1 MIYTLKNGEM
11 EVQVSSKGG
20 ELVSLRDTEQT
31 EYIWIGDA
39 TYWKRHAPQ
48 LFPCIGRLTN
58 NQYRM
63 DGALHEMGQHGF
75 LRDYELTKVE
85 SEEAGSAPDGAAEA
99 RGTELDGAA
108 DQVSA
113 EAADVAD
120 QPAMAGGVDAG
131 GKAGAEAEAMTSL
144 HLQLTSDASTRQLYD
159 RDWIVDI
166 FYDLCGKTLSVKFQ
180 IRNRDAR
187 TMRFG
192 YGIHPGFNVPLNP
205 ALRFEDYQLDFH
217 DASTPKQMELTERYT
232 ISGGMHDYAL
242 EEDRYLPLQHSLFD
256 HDAIILKDMPHTVTL
271 DSQKDEKKV
280 TVTFPDM
287 PYLGIW
293 HAPETDAPFVCIEPW
308 SSLPSTDGVI
318 DEFETKPDFITV
330 EPGETY
336 TNSWSISI

>member
-1 MIYTLKNGEM
+1 MIYTLRNSEM

-20 ELVSLRDTEQT
+20 ELVSLRDAAQT

-85 SEEAGSAPDGAAEA
+85 SEE
-99 RGTELDGAA
+99 
-108 DQVSA
+108 Q
-113 EAADVAD
+113 EAAVQAGAVVTGDMAD
-120 QPAMAGGVDAG
+120 PLSAVCHQ
-131 GKAGAEAEAMTSL
+131 AGAEAETATSL
-144 HLQLTSDASTRQLYD
+144 HLQLQSDASTRQLYD
-159 RDWIVDI
+159 RAWTVDI
-166 FYDLCGKTLSVKFQ
+166 FYSLCGKTLSVKFQ
-180 IRNRDAR
+180 VRNCDTR

-205 ALRFEDYQLDFH
+205 ALRFEDYRLDFH
-217 DASTPKQMELTERYT
+217 EASTPKQMELTERYT

-242 EEDRYLPLQHSLFD
+242 EEGRYLPLQHSLFD

-271 DSQKDEKKV
+271 GSQKDEKKV

-330 EPGETY
+330 EPEQTY
-336 TNSWSISI
+336 TNNWSISI

>member
-1 MIYTLKNGEM
+1 MIYTLKNSEM

-20 ELVSLRDTEQT
+20 ELVSMKDADQT

-39 TYWKRHAPQ
+39 RYWKRHAPQ

-58 NQYRM
+58 NQYKM

-85 SEEAGSAPDGAAEA
+85 ES
-99 RGTELDGAA
+99 
-108 DQVSA
+108 
-113 EAADVAD
+113 DV
-120 QPAMAGGVDAG
+120 
-131 GKAGAEAEAMTSL
+131 SL
-144 HLQLTSDASTRQLYD
+144 HLQLLSDASTRQLYD
-159 RDWIVDI
+159 RDWTVDI
-166 FYDLCGKTLSVKFQ
+166 FYSLCGKTLSVKFQ
-180 IRNRDAR
+180 VRNRDAR

-205 ALRFEDYQLDFH
+205 ALRFEDYRLDFH
-217 DASTPKQMELTERYT
+217 EVSTPKQMELTERYT

-242 EEDRYLPLQHSLFD
+242 AEGRYLPLQHSLFD

-271 DSQKDEKKV
+271 GSQKDEKKV

-330 EPGETY
+330 EPEETY

>member
-1 MIYTLKNGEM
+1 MIYTLRNSEM

-20 ELVSLRDTEQT
+20 ELVSMKDADQT

-85 SEEAGSAPDGAAEA
+85 SEE
-99 RGTELDGAA
+99 
-108 DQVSA
+108 Q
-113 EAADVAD
+113 
-120 QPAMAGGVDAG
+120 
-131 GKAGAEAEAMTSL
+131 AGAETVRDAAGQASAKAETVTSL
-144 HLQLTSDASTRQLYD
+144 HLQLQSDTSTRQLYD
-159 RDWIVDI
+159 RDWTVDI
-166 FYDLCGKTLSVKFQ
+166 FYSLCGKTLSVRFQ
-180 IRNRDAR
+180 VRNCDTR

-205 ALRFEDYQLDFH
+205 ALRFEDYRLDFH
-217 DASTPKQMELTERYT
+217 EVSTPKQMELTEHYT

-242 EEDRYLPLQHSLFD
+242 AEGRYLPLQHSLFD

-271 DSQKDEKKV
+271 GSQKDEKKV

-308 SSLPSTDGVI
+308 SSLPSTDSVI

-330 EPGETY
+330 EPEETY
-336 TNSWSISI
+336 TNSWSISIEGGCMR

>member
-1 MIYTLKNGEM
+1 MIYTLRNSEM

-20 ELVSLRDTEQT
+20 ELVSMKDADQT

-85 SEEAGSAPDGAAEA
+85 SEE
-99 RGTELDGAA
+99 
-108 DQVSA
+108 Q
-113 EAADVAD
+113 
-120 QPAMAGGVDAG
+120 
-131 GKAGAEAEAMTSL
+131 AGAETVRDAAGQAGAKAETVTSL
-144 HLQLTSDASTRQLYD
+144 HLQLQSDTSTRQLYD
-159 RDWIVDI
+159 RDWTVDI
-166 FYDLCGKTLSVKFQ
+166 FYSLCGKTLSVRFQ
-180 IRNRDAR
+180 VRNCDTR

-205 ALRFEDYQLDFH
+205 ALRFEDYRLDFH
-217 DASTPKQMELTERYT
+217 EVSTPKQMELTERYT
-232 ISGGMHDYAL
+232 ISGAMHDYAL
-242 EEDRYLPLQHSLFD
+242 AEGRYLPLQHSLFD

-271 DSQKDEKKV
+271 GSQKDEKKV

-308 SSLPSTDGVI
+308 SSLPSTDSVI

-330 EPGETY
+330 EPEETY
-336 TNSWSISI
+336 MNSWSISIEGACMR

>member
-1 MIYTLKNGEM
+1 MIYTLRNSEM

-20 ELVSLRDTEQT
+20 ELVSLRDTDKT

-39 TYWKRHAPQ
+39 RYWKRHAPQ

-58 NQYRM
+58 NQYSM

-85 SEEAGSAPDGAAEA
+85 ESE
-99 RGTELDGAA
+99 
-108 DQVSA
+108 
-113 EAADVAD
+113 
-120 QPAMAGGVDAG
+120 
-131 GKAGAEAEAMTSL
+131 TSL
-144 HLQLTSDASTRQLYD
+144 HLQLQSDASTRQLYD
-159 RDWIVDI
+159 RAWTVDI
-166 FYDLCGKTLSVKFQ
+166 FYSLCGKTLSVKFQ
-180 IRNRDAR
+180 VRNSDVR

-205 ALRFEDYQLDFH
+205 ALRFEDYRLDFH
-217 DASTPKQMELTERYT
+217 EASIPKQMELTERYT

-242 EEDRYLPLQHSLFD
+242 EEGRYLPLQHSLFD
-256 HDAIILKDMPHTVTL
+256 HDAIILKDMPHTVTRG
-271 DSQKDEKKV
+271 SQKDAKKV
-280 TVTFPDM
+280 TVAFPDM

-318 DEFETKPDFITV
+318 DEFETKLDFITV
-330 EPGETY
+330 EPEQTY
-336 TNSWSISI
+336 TNCWSISI

>member
-1 MIYTLKNGEM
+1 MIYTLRNSEM

-20 ELVSLRDTEQT
+20 ELVSMKDADQT

-85 SEEAGSAPDGAAEA
+85 SEE
-99 RGTELDGAA
+99 
-108 DQVSA
+108 Q
-113 EAADVAD
+113 
-120 QPAMAGGVDAG
+120 
-131 GKAGAEAEAMTSL
+131 AGAETVRDAAGQAGAKAETVTSL
-144 HLQLTSDASTRQLYD
+144 HLQLQSDTSTRQLYD
-159 RDWIVDI
+159 RDWTVDI
-166 FYDLCGKTLSVKFQ
+166 FYSLCGKTLSVRFQ
-180 IRNRDAR
+180 VRNCDTR

-205 ALRFEDYQLDFH
+205 ALRFEDYRLDFH
-217 DASTPKQMELTERYT
+217 EVSTPKQMELTERYT
-232 ISGGMHDYAL
+232 ISGAMHDYAL
-242 EEDRYLPLQHSLFD
+242 AEGRYLPLQHSLFD

-271 DSQKDEKKV
+271 GSQKDEKKV

-308 SSLPSTDGVI
+308 SSLPSTDGVV

-330 EPGETY
+330 EPEQTY
-336 TNSWSISI
+336 TNNWSISIG

>member
-1 MIYTLKNGEM
+1 MIYTLKNSEM

-20 ELVSLRDTEQT
+20 ELVSLRDADQT
-31 EYIWIGDA
+31 EYIWIGYA
-39 TYWKRHAPQ
+39 RYWKRHAPQ

-63 DGALHEMGQHGF
+63 DGELHEMGQHGF

-85 SEEAGSAPDGAAEA
+85 REEQDIALDGVADPAGAAA
-99 RGTELDGAA
+99 
-108 DQVSA
+108 
-113 EAADVAD
+113 
-120 QPAMAGGVDAG
+120 
-131 GKAGAEAEAMTSL
+131 L

-159 RDWIVDI
+159 RDWTVDI
-166 FYDLCGKTLSVKFQ
+166 FYRLCGKTLSVKFQ
-180 IRNRDAR
+180 VRNRDVR

-205 ALRFEDYQLDFH
+205 ALHFEDYRLDFH
-217 DASTPKQMELTERYT
+217 EASTPKQMELTERYT
-232 ISGGMHDYAL
+232 ISGGMHDYTL
-242 EEDRYLPLQHSLFD
+242 EEGRYLPLQHSLFD

-271 DSQKDEKKV
+271 GSQKDEKKV

-308 SSLPSTDGVI
+308 SSLPSTDGII
-318 DEFETKPDFITV
+318 DEFETKSDFITV
-330 EPGETY
+330 EPEETY
-336 TNSWSISI
+336 MNSWSISI

>member
-1 MIYTLKNGEM
+1 MIYTLRNSEM

-20 ELVSLRDTEQT
+20 ELVSLRDAEQT

-58 NQYRM
+58 NQYSM

-85 SEEAGSAPDGAAEA
+85 ESE
-99 RGTELDGAA
+99 
-108 DQVSA
+108 
-113 EAADVAD
+113 
-120 QPAMAGGVDAG
+120 
-131 GKAGAEAEAMTSL
+131 TSL
-144 HLQLTSDASTRQLYD
+144 HLRLTSDASTRQLYD
-159 RDWIVDI
+159 RAWTVDI
-166 FYDLCGKTLSVKFQ
+166 FYSLCGKTLSVKFQ
-180 IRNRDAR
+180 VRNCDTR

-205 ALRFEDYQLDFH
+205 ALRFEDYRLDFH
-217 DASTPKQMELTERYT
+217 KVSIPKQMELTERYT
-232 ISGGMHDYAL
+232 ISGGMHDYTL
-242 EEDRYLPLQHSLFD
+242 EEGRYLSLQHSLFD

-271 DSQKDEKKV
+271 GSQKDEKKV
-280 TVTFPDM
+280 TVAFPDM

-336 TNSWSISI
+336 TNNWSISI

>member
-1 MIYTLKNGEM
+1 MIYTLRNSEM

-20 ELVSLRDTEQT
+20 ELVSMKDADQT

-85 SEEAGSAPDGAAEA
+85 SEEQAGAETVRDAA
-99 RGTELDGAA
+99 G
-108 DQVSA
+108 Q
-113 EAADVAD
+113 
-120 QPAMAGGVDAG
+120 
-131 GKAGAEAEAMTSL
+131 AGAEAETVTSL
-144 HLQLTSDASTRQLYD
+144 HLQLQSDTSTRQLYD
-159 RDWIVDI
+159 CDWTVDI
-166 FYDLCGKTLSVKFQ
+166 FYSLCGKTLSVKFQ
-180 IRNRDAR
+180 VRNRDVR

-205 ALRFEDYQLDFH
+205 ALRFEDYRLDFH
-217 DASTPKQMELTERYT
+217 EVSTPKQMELTERYA

-242 EEDRYLPLQHSLFD
+242 AEGRYLPLQHSLFD

-271 DSQKDEKKV
+271 GSQKDEKKV

-308 SSLPSTDGVI
+308 SSLPSTDSVI

-330 EPGETY
+330 EPEETY
-336 TNSWSISI
+336 TNSWSISIEGGCMR

>member
-1 MIYTLKNGEM
+1 MIYTLKNSEM

-20 ELVSLRDTEQT
+20 ELVSLRDAEQT

-58 NQYRM
+58 NHYKM
-63 DGALHEMGQHGF
+63 DGTLHEMGQHGF

-85 SEEAGSAPDGAAEA
+85 ES
-99 RGTELDGAA
+99 
-108 DQVSA
+108 
-113 EAADVAD
+113 DV
-120 QPAMAGGVDAG
+120 
-131 GKAGAEAEAMTSL
+131 SL
-144 HLQLTSDASTRQLYD
+144 HLQLQSDASTRQLYD
-159 RDWIVDI
+159 RDWTVDI
-166 FYDLCGKTLSVKFQ
+166 FYSLCGKTLSVKFQ
-180 IRNRDAR
+180 VRNSDVR

-205 ALRFEDYQLDFH
+205 ALRFEDYRLDFH
-217 DASTPKQMELTERYT
+217 EVSTPKQMELTERYT
-232 ISGGMHDYAL
+232 ISGGMHDYTL
-242 EEDRYLPLQHSLFD
+242 EEGRYLPLQHSLFD

-271 DSQKDEKKV
+271 GSQKDEKKV

-330 EPGETY
+330 EPEETY
-336 TNSWSISI
+336 TNNWSISI

>member
-1 MIYTLKNGEM
+1 MIYTLRNSEM

-20 ELVSLRDTEQT
+20 ELVSMKDADQT
-31 EYIWIGDA
+31 EYIWSGDA

-85 SEEAGSAPDGAAEA
+85 SEEQAGAETVRDAA
-99 RGTELDGAA
+99 G
-108 DQVSA
+108 Q
-113 EAADVAD
+113 
-120 QPAMAGGVDAG
+120 
-131 GKAGAEAEAMTSL
+131 AGAEAETVTSL
-144 HLQLTSDASTRQLYD
+144 HLQLQSDTSTRQLYD
-159 RDWIVDI
+159 RDWTVDI
-166 FYDLCGKTLSVKFQ
+166 FYSLCGKTLSVRFQ
-180 IRNRDAR
+180 VRNCDTR

-205 ALRFEDYQLDFH
+205 ALCFEDYRLDFH
-217 DASTPKQMELTERYT
+217 EVSTPKQMELTERYT
-232 ISGGMHDYAL
+232 ISGDMHDYAL
-242 EEDRYLPLQHSLFD
+242 EEGRYLPLQHSLFD

-271 DSQKDEKKV
+271 GSQKDEKKV

-308 SSLPSTDGVI
+308 SSLPSTDSVI

-330 EPGETY
+330 EPEETY
-336 TNSWSISI
+336 MNSWSISIEGACMR

>member
-1 MIYTLKNGEM
+1 MIYTLRNSEM

-20 ELVSLRDTEQT
+20 ELVSLRDAAQT

-39 TYWKRHAPQ
+39 RYWKRHAPQ

-75 LRDYELTKVE
+75 LRDYELMKVE
-85 SEEAGSAPDGAAEA
+85 ESE
-99 RGTELDGAA
+99 TF
-108 DQVSA
+108 
-113 EAADVAD
+113 
-120 QPAMAGGVDAG
+120 
-131 GKAGAEAEAMTSL
+131 L
-144 HLQLTSDASTRQLYD
+144 HLQLQSDASTRQLYD
-159 RDWIVDI
+159 RAWTVDI
-166 FYDLCGKTLSVKFQ
+166 FYSLCGKTLSVKFQ
-180 IRNRDAR
+180 VRNCDAR

-205 ALRFEDYQLDFH
+205 ALRFEDYRLDFH
-217 DASTPKQMELTERYT
+217 EVSIPKQMELTERYT

-242 EEDRYLPLQHSLFD
+242 EEGRYLPLQHSLFD

-271 DSQKDEKKV
+271 GSQKDAKKV
-280 TVTFPDM
+280 TVAFPDM

-330 EPGETY
+330 EPEQTY
-336 TNSWSISI
+336 TNCWSISI

>member
-1 MIYTLKNGEM
+1 MIYTLRNSEM
-11 EVQVSSKGG
+11 EAQVSSKGG
-20 ELVSLRDTEQT
+20 ELVSLRDAAQT

-85 SEEAGSAPDGAAEA
+85 SEEQEAAVQAGAVVPGDMADPLSAVCHQA
-99 RGTELDGAA
+99 GTE
-108 DQVSA
+108 A
-113 EAADVAD
+113 ETA
-120 QPAMAGGVDAG
+120 
-131 GKAGAEAEAMTSL
+131 TSL
-144 HLQLTSDASTRQLYD
+144 HLQLQSDASTRQLYD
-159 RDWIVDI
+159 RVWTVDI
-166 FYDLCGKTLSVKFQ
+166 FYTLCGKTLSVKFQ
-180 IRNRDAR
+180 VRNCDTR

-205 ALRFEDYQLDFH
+205 ALRFEDYRLDFH
-217 DASTPKQMELTERYT
+217 KASTPKQMELTERYT
-232 ISGGMHDYAL
+232 ISGDMHDYAL
-242 EEDRYLPLQHSLFD
+242 EEGRYLPLRHSLFD
-256 HDAIILKDMPHTVTL
+256 HDAIILKNMPHTVTL
-271 DSQKDEKKV
+271 GSQKDVKKV
-280 TVTFPDM
+280 TVAFPDM

-330 EPGETY
+330 EAEQTY
-336 TNSWSISI
+336 TNTWSISI

>member
-1 MIYTLKNGEM
+1 MIYTLKNSEM

-20 ELVSLRDTEQT
+20 ELVSMKDADKT

-85 SEEAGSAPDGAAEA
+85 REEQDIV
-99 RGTELDGAA
+99 LDGAA
-108 DQVSA
+108 D
-113 EAADVAD
+113 
-120 QPAMAGGVDAG
+120 P
-131 GKAGAEAEAMTSL
+131 AGAASL

-159 RDWIVDI
+159 RDWTVDI
-166 FYDLCGKTLSVKFQ
+166 FYRLCGKTLSVKFQ
-180 IRNRDAR
+180 VRNRDVR

-205 ALRFEDYQLDFH
+205 ALRFEDYRLDFH
-217 DASTPKQMELTERYT
+217 EVSTPKQMELTERYT
-232 ISGGMHDYAL
+232 ISGGMHDYTL
-242 EEDRYLPLQHSLFD
+242 EEGRYLPLQHSLFN

-271 DSQKDEKKV
+271 GSQKDEKKV

-330 EPGETY
+330 EPEQTY
-336 TNSWSISI
+336 TNSWSISIG

>member
-1 MIYTLKNGEM
+1 MIYTLRNSEM

-20 ELVSLRDTEQT
+20 ELVSLRDAAQT

-39 TYWKRHAPQ
+39 RYWKRHAPQ

-85 SEEAGSAPDGAAEA
+85 ESE
-99 RGTELDGAA
+99 
-108 DQVSA
+108 
-113 EAADVAD
+113 
-120 QPAMAGGVDAG
+120 
-131 GKAGAEAEAMTSL
+131 TSL
-144 HLQLTSDASTRQLYD
+144 HLQLQSDASTRQLYD
-159 RDWIVDI
+159 RAWTVDI
-166 FYDLCGKTLSVKFQ
+166 FYSLCGKTLSVKFQ
-180 IRNRDAR
+180 VRNCDTR

-205 ALRFEDYQLDFH
+205 ALRFEDYRLDFH
-217 DASTPKQMELTERYT
+217 EASIPKQMELTERYT
-232 ISGGMHDYAL
+232 ISGVMHDYAL
-242 EEDRYLPLQHSLFD
+242 EEGRYLPLQHSLFD

-271 DSQKDEKKV
+271 GSQKDEKKV
-280 TVTFPDM
+280 TVAFPDM

-330 EPGETY
+330 EPEQTY
-336 TNSWSISI
+336 TNTWSISI

>member
-1 MIYTLKNGEM
+1 MIYTLRNSEM

-20 ELVSLRDTEQT
+20 ELVSMKDADQT

-63 DGALHEMGQHGF
+63 DGTLHEMGQHGF

-85 SEEAGSAPDGAAEA
+85 SEEQAGAETVRDAA
-99 RGTELDGAA
+99 G
-108 DQVSA
+108 Q
-113 EAADVAD
+113 
-120 QPAMAGGVDAG
+120 
-131 GKAGAEAEAMTSL
+131 AGAEAETVTSL
-144 HLQLTSDASTRQLYD
+144 HLQLQSDTSTRQLYD
-159 RDWIVDI
+159 RDWTVDI
-166 FYDLCGKTLSVKFQ
+166 FYSLCGKTLSVRFQ
-180 IRNRDAR
+180 VRNCDTR

-205 ALRFEDYQLDFH
+205 ALCFEDYRLDFH
-217 DASTPKQMELTERYT
+217 EVSTPKQMELTERYT

-242 EEDRYLPLQHSLFD
+242 AEGRYLPLQHSLFD

-271 DSQKDEKKV
+271 GSQKDEKKV

-330 EPGETY
+330 EPEETY
-336 TNSWSISI
+336 MNSWSISIEGGCMR

>member
-1 MIYTLKNGEM
+1 MIYTLRNSEM

-20 ELVSLRDTEQT
+20 ELVSMKDADQT

-85 SEEAGSAPDGAAEA
+85 SEEQAGAETVRDAA
-99 RGTELDGAA
+99 G
-108 DQVSA
+108 Q
-113 EAADVAD
+113 
-120 QPAMAGGVDAG
+120 
-131 GKAGAEAEAMTSL
+131 AGAEAETVTSL
-144 HLQLTSDASTRQLYD
+144 HLQLQSDTSTRQLYD
-159 RDWIVDI
+159 RDWTVDI
-166 FYDLCGKTLSVKFQ
+166 FYSLCGKTLSVRFQ
-180 IRNRDAR
+180 VRNCDTR

-205 ALRFEDYQLDFH
+205 ALRFEDYRLDFH
-217 DASTPKQMELTERYT
+217 EVSTPKQMELTERYT

-242 EEDRYLPLQHSLFD
+242 EEGRYLPLQHSLFD

-271 DSQKDEKKV
+271 GSQKDEKKV

-330 EPGETY
+330 EPEETY
-336 TNSWSISI
+336 TNSWSISIEGGCMR

>member
-1 MIYTLKNGEM
+1 MICTLKNSEM

-20 ELVSLRDTEQT
+20 ELVSMKDADQT

-63 DGALHEMGQHGF
+63 DGELHEMGQHGF

-85 SEEAGSAPDGAAEA
+85 ESA
-99 RGTELDGAA
+99 
-108 DQVSA
+108 
-113 EAADVAD
+113 
-120 QPAMAGGVDAG
+120 
-131 GKAGAEAEAMTSL
+131 TSL

-159 RDWIVDI
+159 RDWTVDI
-166 FYDLCGKTLSVKFQ
+166 FYSLCGKTLSVKFQ
-180 IRNRDAR
+180 VRNRDVR

-205 ALRFEDYQLDFH
+205 TLRFEDYRLDFH
-217 DASTPKQMELTERYT
+217 EVSTPKQMELTGRYT

-242 EEDRYLPLQHSLFD
+242 EEGRYLPLQHSLFD

-271 DSQKDEKKV
+271 GSQKDEKKV

-330 EPGETY
+330 EPEETY
-336 TNSWSISI
+336 MNSWSISI

>member
-1 MIYTLKNGEM
+1 MIYTLKNSEM

-20 ELVSLRDTEQT
+20 ELVSLRDAEQT

-58 NQYRM
+58 NHYKM
-63 DGALHEMGQHGF
+63 DGTLHEMGQHGF

-85 SEEAGSAPDGAAEA
+85 ES
-99 RGTELDGAA
+99 
-108 DQVSA
+108 
-113 EAADVAD
+113 DV
-120 QPAMAGGVDAG
+120 
-131 GKAGAEAEAMTSL
+131 SL
-144 HLQLTSDASTRQLYD
+144 HLQLQSDASTRQLYD
-159 RDWIVDI
+159 RDWTVDI
-166 FYDLCGKTLSVKFQ
+166 FYSLCGKTLSVKFQ
-180 IRNRDAR
+180 VRNSDVR

-205 ALRFEDYQLDFH
+205 ALRFEDYRLDFH
-217 DASTPKQMELTERYT
+217 EVSTPKQMELTERYT
-232 ISGGMHDYAL
+232 ISGGMHDYTL
-242 EEDRYLPLQHSLFD
+242 EEGRYLPLKHSLFD

-271 DSQKDEKKV
+271 GSQKDEKKV

-330 EPGETY
+330 EPEETY
-336 TNSWSISI
+336 MNSWSISI

>member
-1 MIYTLKNGEM
+1 MIYTLKNSEM

-20 ELVSLRDTEQT
+20 ELVSMKDADQT
-31 EYIWIGDA
+31 EYIWSGDA

-85 SEEAGSAPDGAAEA
+85 SEE
-99 RGTELDGAA
+99 
-108 DQVSA
+108 Q
-113 EAADVAD
+113 
-120 QPAMAGGVDAG
+120 
-131 GKAGAEAEAMTSL
+131 AGAETVRDAAGQAGAKAETVTSL
-144 HLQLTSDASTRQLYD
+144 HLQLQSDTSTRQLYD
-159 RDWIVDI
+159 RDWTVDI
-166 FYDLCGKTLSVKFQ
+166 FYSLCGKTLSVRFQ
-180 IRNRDAR
+180 VRNCDTR

-205 ALRFEDYQLDFH
+205 ALRFEDYRLDFH
-217 DASTPKQMELTERYT
+217 EVSTPKQMELTEHYT

-242 EEDRYLPLQHSLFD
+242 AEGRYLPLQHSLFD

-271 DSQKDEKKV
+271 GSQKDEKKV

-308 SSLPSTDGVI
+308 SSLPSTDSVI

-330 EPGETY
+330 EPEETY
-336 TNSWSISI
+336 MNSWSISIEGGCMR

>member
-1 MIYTLKNGEM
+1 MIYTLKNSEM

-20 ELVSLRDTEQT
+20 ELVSMKDADQT

-85 SEEAGSAPDGAAEA
+85 SEEQAGAETVRDAA
-99 RGTELDGAA
+99 G
-108 DQVSA
+108 Q
-113 EAADVAD
+113 
-120 QPAMAGGVDAG
+120 
-131 GKAGAEAEAMTSL
+131 AGAEAETVTSL
-144 HLQLTSDASTRQLYD
+144 HLQLQSDASTRQLYD
-159 RDWIVDI
+159 RDWTVDI
-166 FYDLCGKTLSVKFQ
+166 FYSLCGKTLSVKFQ
-180 IRNRDAR
+180 VRNRDVR

-205 ALRFEDYQLDFH
+205 ALRFEDYRLDFH
-217 DASTPKQMELTERYT
+217 EVSTPKQMELTERYT

-242 EEDRYLPLQHSLFD
+242 AEGRYLPLQHSLFD

-271 DSQKDEKKV
+271 GSQKDEKKV

-308 SSLPSTDGVI
+308 SSLPSTDSVI

-330 EPGETY
+330 EPEETY
-336 TNSWSISI
+336 TNSWSISIEGGCMR

>member
-1 MIYTLKNGEM
+1 MICTLRNSEM

-20 ELVSLRDTEQT
+20 ELVSLRDAEQT

-75 LRDYELTKVE
+75 LRDYELMKVE
-85 SEEAGSAPDGAAEA
+85 ESE
-99 RGTELDGAA
+99 
-108 DQVSA
+108 
-113 EAADVAD
+113 
-120 QPAMAGGVDAG
+120 
-131 GKAGAEAEAMTSL
+131 TSL
-144 HLQLTSDASTRQLYD
+144 HLQLQSDASTRQFYD
-159 RDWIVDI
+159 RDWTVDI
-166 FYDLCGKTLSVKFQ
+166 FYSLCGKTLSVKFQ
-180 IRNRDAR
+180 VRNCDTR

-205 ALRFEDYQLDFH
+205 ALCFEDYRLDFH
-217 DASTPKQMELTERYT
+217 EVSIPKQMELTERYT

-242 EEDRYLPLQHSLFD
+242 EEGRYLPLQHSLFD

-271 DSQKDEKKV
+271 GSQKDEKKV
-280 TVTFPDM
+280 TVAFPDM

-330 EPGETY
+330 EPEQTY
-336 TNSWSISI
+336 TNCWSISI

>member
-1 MIYTLKNGEM
+1 MIYTLKNSEM

-20 ELVSLRDTEQT
+20 ELVSLRDADKT

-39 TYWKRHAPQ
+39 RYWKRHAPQ

-58 NQYRM
+58 NQYKM
-63 DGALHEMGQHGF
+63 DGTLHEMGQHGF

-85 SEEAGSAPDGAAEA
+85 ESA
-99 RGTELDGAA
+99 
-108 DQVSA
+108 
-113 EAADVAD
+113 
-120 QPAMAGGVDAG
+120 
-131 GKAGAEAEAMTSL
+131 TSL

-159 RDWIVDI
+159 RDWTVDI
-166 FYDLCGKTLSVKFQ
+166 FYRLCGKTLNVKFQ
-180 IRNRDAR
+180 VRNRDVR

-205 ALRFEDYQLDFH
+205 ALRFEDYRLDFH
-217 DASTPKQMELTERYT
+217 EVSTPKQMELTEHYT

-242 EEDRYLPLQHSLFD
+242 AEGRYLPLQHSLFD

-271 DSQKDEKKV
+271 GSQKDEKKV
-280 TVTFPDM
+280 TMTFPDM

-330 EPGETY
+330 EPEETY
-336 TNSWSISI
+336 TNSWSISIG

>member
-1 MIYTLKNGEM
+1 MIYTLRNSEM

-20 ELVSLRDTEQT
+20 ELVSMKDADQT

-85 SEEAGSAPDGAAEA
+85 SEEQAGAETVRDAA
-99 RGTELDGAA
+99 G
-108 DQVSA
+108 Q
-113 EAADVAD
+113 
-120 QPAMAGGVDAG
+120 
-131 GKAGAEAEAMTSL
+131 AGAEAETVTSL
-144 HLQLTSDASTRQLYD
+144 HLQLQSDTSTRQLYD
-159 RDWIVDI
+159 RDWTVDI
-166 FYDLCGKTLSVKFQ
+166 FYSLCGKTLSVRFQ
-180 IRNRDAR
+180 VRNCDTR

-205 ALRFEDYQLDFH
+205 ALRFEDYRLDFH
-217 DASTPKQMELTERYT
+217 EVSTPKQMELTERYT

-242 EEDRYLPLQHSLFD
+242 EEGRYLPLQHRLFD

-271 DSQKDEKKV
+271 GSQKDEKKV

-308 SSLPSTDGVI
+308 SSLPSTDSVI

-330 EPGETY
+330 EPEQTY
-336 TNSWSISI
+336 TNNWSIST

>member
-1 MIYTLKNGEM
+1 MIYTLRNSEM

-20 ELVSLRDTEQT
+20 ELVSLRDAEQT

-85 SEEAGSAPDGAAEA
+85 SEEQEAAVRTKAAGQT
-99 RGTELDGAA
+99 GTE
-108 DQVSA
+108 A
-113 EAADVAD
+113 ETA
-120 QPAMAGGVDAG
+120 
-131 GKAGAEAEAMTSL
+131 TSL
-144 HLQLTSDASTRQLYD
+144 HLQLQSDASTRQLYD
-159 RDWIVDI
+159 RVWTVDI
-166 FYDLCGKTLSVKFQ
+166 FYTLCGKTLSVKFQ
-180 IRNRDAR
+180 VRNCDTR

-205 ALRFEDYQLDFH
+205 ALRFEDYRLDFH
-217 DASTPKQMELTERYT
+217 EASIPKQMELTERYT

-256 HDAIILKDMPHTVTL
+256 HDAIILKDMPHMVTL
-271 DSQKDEKKV
+271 GSQKDAKKV

-330 EPGETY
+330 EPEQTY
-336 TNSWSISI
+336 TNRWSISI

>member
-1 MIYTLKNGEM
+1 MIYTLRNSEM

-20 ELVSLRDTEQT
+20 ELVSMKDADQT
-31 EYIWIGDA
+31 EYIWSGDA

-85 SEEAGSAPDGAAEA
+85 SEEQAGAETVRDAA
-99 RGTELDGAA
+99 G
-108 DQVSA
+108 Q
-113 EAADVAD
+113 
-120 QPAMAGGVDAG
+120 
-131 GKAGAEAEAMTSL
+131 AGAEAETVTSL
-144 HLQLTSDASTRQLYD
+144 HLQLQSDTSTRQLYD
-159 RDWIVDI
+159 RDWTVDI
-166 FYDLCGKTLSVKFQ
+166 FYSLCGKTLSVRFQ
-180 IRNRDAR
+180 VRNCDTR

-205 ALRFEDYQLDFH
+205 ALRFEDYRLDFH
-217 DASTPKQMELTERYT
+217 EVSTPKQMELTERYT
-232 ISGGMHDYAL
+232 ISGAMHDYAL
-242 EEDRYLPLQHSLFD
+242 AEGRYLPLQHSLFD

-271 DSQKDEKKV
+271 GSQKDEKKV

-308 SSLPSTDGVI
+308 SSLPSTDSVI

-330 EPGETY
+330 EPEETY
-336 TNSWSISI
+336 MNSWSISIEGACMR

>member
-1 MIYTLKNGEM
+1 MIYTLKNSEM

-20 ELVSLRDTEQT
+20 ELVSLRDADKT

-39 TYWKRHAPQ
+39 RYWKRHAPQ

-58 NQYRM
+58 NQYSM

-85 SEEAGSAPDGAAEA
+85 ESE
-99 RGTELDGAA
+99 
-108 DQVSA
+108 
-113 EAADVAD
+113 
-120 QPAMAGGVDAG
+120 
-131 GKAGAEAEAMTSL
+131 TSL
-144 HLQLTSDASTRQLYD
+144 HLQLQSDASTRQLYD
-159 RDWIVDI
+159 REWIVDI
-166 FYDLCGKTLSVKFQ
+166 FYTLCGKTLSVKFQ
-180 IRNRDAR
+180 VRNCDTR

-205 ALRFEDYQLDFH
+205 ALRFEDYRLDFH
-217 DASTPKQMELTERYT
+217 EASIPKQMELTERYT

-242 EEDRYLPLQHSLFD
+242 EEGRYLPLQHSLFD

-271 DSQKDEKKV
+271 GSQKDEKKV

-293 HAPETDAPFVCIEPW
+293 HAPKTDAPFVCIEPW
-308 SSLPSTDGVI
+308 SSLPSTDGLI
-318 DEFETKPDFITV
+318 DEFETKPDFTTV
-330 EPGETY
+330 EPEQTY
-336 TNSWSISI
+336 TNRWSISI

>member
-1 MIYTLKNGEM
+1 MIYTLKNSEM

-20 ELVSLRDTEQT
+20 ELVSLRDADQT

-39 TYWKRHAPQ
+39 RYWKRHAPQ

-85 SEEAGSAPDGAAEA
+85 SEEQDIV
-99 RGTELDGAA
+99 LDGAA
-108 DQVSA
+108 D
-113 EAADVAD
+113 
-120 QPAMAGGVDAG
+120 P
-131 GKAGAEAEAMTSL
+131 AGAASL
-144 HLQLTSDASTRQLYD
+144 HLQLQSDASTRQLYD
-159 RDWIVDI
+159 RDWTVDI
-166 FYDLCGKTLSVKFQ
+166 FYRLCGKTLNVKFQ
-180 IRNRDAR
+180 LRNRDAR

-205 ALRFEDYQLDFH
+205 ALRFEDYRLDFH
-217 DASTPKQMELTERYT
+217 EVSTPKQMELTERYT

-242 EEDRYLPLQHSLFD
+242 AEGRYLPLQHSLFN

-271 DSQKDEKKV
+271 GSQKDEKKV

-330 EPGETY
+330 EPEETY
-336 TNSWSISI
+336 TNSWSISIG

>member
-1 MIYTLKNGEM
+1 MIYTLRNSEM

-20 ELVSLRDTEQT
+20 ELVSMKDAEQT

-39 TYWKRHAPQ
+39 RYWKRHAPQ

-58 NQYRM
+58 NQYSM

-85 SEEAGSAPDGAAEA
+85 KSE
-99 RGTELDGAA
+99 
-108 DQVSA
+108 
-113 EAADVAD
+113 
-120 QPAMAGGVDAG
+120 
-131 GKAGAEAEAMTSL
+131 TSL
-144 HLQLTSDASTRQLYD
+144 HLQLQSDASTRQLYD
-159 RDWIVDI
+159 REWIVDI
-166 FYDLCGKTLSVKFQ
+166 FYTLCGKTLSVKFQ
-180 IRNRDAR
+180 VRNCDTR

-205 ALRFEDYQLDFH
+205 ALRFEDYRLDFH
-217 DASTPKQMELTERYT
+217 EASIPKQMELTERYT

-242 EEDRYLPLQHSLFD
+242 EEGRYLPLQHSLFD

-271 DSQKDEKKV
+271 GSQKDEKKV
-280 TVTFPDM
+280 TVAFPDM

-330 EPGETY
+330 EPEQTY
-336 TNSWSISI
+336 TNRWSISI

>member
-1 MIYTLKNGEM
+1 MIYTLRNSEM

-20 ELVSLRDTEQT
+20 ELVSMKDADQT

-85 SEEAGSAPDGAAEA
+85 SEEQAGAETVRDAA
-99 RGTELDGAA
+99 G
-108 DQVSA
+108 Q
-113 EAADVAD
+113 
-120 QPAMAGGVDAG
+120 
-131 GKAGAEAEAMTSL
+131 AGAEAETVTSL
-144 HLQLTSDASTRQLYD
+144 HLQLQSDTSTRQLYD

-166 FYDLCGKTLSVKFQ
+166 FYSLCGKTLSVKFQ
-180 IRNRDAR
+180 VRNRDVR

-205 ALRFEDYQLDFH
+205 ALRFEDYRLDFH
-217 DASTPKQMELTERYT
+217 EGSTPKQMELTERYT

-242 EEDRYLPLQHSLFD
+242 AEGRYLPLQHSLFD

-271 DSQKDEKKV
+271 GSQKDEKKANV
-280 TVTFPDM
+280 
-287 PYLGIW
+287 L
-293 HAPETDAPFVCIEPW
+293 ERRE
-308 SSLPSTDGVI
+308 L
-318 DEFETKPDFITV
+318 
-330 EPGETY
+330 
-336 TNSWSISI
+336 IS

>member
-1 MIYTLKNGEM
+1 MIYTLRNSEM

-20 ELVSLRDTEQT
+20 ELVSLRDAAQT

-39 TYWKRHAPQ
+39 RYWKRHAPQ

-75 LRDYELTKVE
+75 LRDYELMKVE
-85 SEEAGSAPDGAAEA
+85 ESE
-99 RGTELDGAA
+99 TF
-108 DQVSA
+108 
-113 EAADVAD
+113 
-120 QPAMAGGVDAG
+120 
-131 GKAGAEAEAMTSL
+131 L
-144 HLQLTSDASTRQLYD
+144 HLQLQSDASTRQLYD
-159 RDWIVDI
+159 RAWTVDI
-166 FYDLCGKTLSVKFQ
+166 FYSLCGKTLSVKFQ
-180 IRNRDAR
+180 VRNCDAR

-205 ALRFEDYQLDFH
+205 ALRFEDYRLDFH
-217 DASTPKQMELTERYT
+217 EVSTPKQMELTERYT

-242 EEDRYLPLQHSLFD
+242 EEGRYLPLQHSLFD

-271 DSQKDEKKV
+271 GSQKDEKKV

-318 DEFETKPDFITV
+318 DEFETKSDFITV
-330 EPGETY
+330 EPEETY
-336 TNSWSISI
+336 TNSWSISIG

>member
-1 MIYTLKNGEM
+1 MIYTLKNSEM

-20 ELVSLRDTEQT
+20 ELVSMKDADQT

-85 SEEAGSAPDGAAEA
+85 SEE
-99 RGTELDGAA
+99 
-108 DQVSA
+108 Q
-113 EAADVAD
+113 
-120 QPAMAGGVDAG
+120 
-131 GKAGAEAEAMTSL
+131 AGAETVRDAAGQASAKAETVTSL
-144 HLQLTSDASTRQLYD
+144 HLQLQSDTSTRQLYD
-159 RDWIVDI
+159 RDWTVDI
-166 FYDLCGKTLSVKFQ
+166 FYSLCGKTLSVRFQ
-180 IRNRDAR
+180 VRNCDTR

-205 ALRFEDYQLDFH
+205 ALRFEDYRLDFH
-217 DASTPKQMELTERYT
+217 EVSTPKQMELTEHYT

-242 EEDRYLPLQHSLFD
+242 AEGRYLPLQHSLFD

-271 DSQKDEKKV
+271 GSQKDEKKV

-330 EPGETY
+330 EPEETY
-336 TNSWSISI
+336 TNSWSISIEGGCMR

>member
-1 MIYTLKNGEM
+1 MIYTLRNSEM

-20 ELVSLRDTEQT
+20 ELVSMKDADQT

-85 SEEAGSAPDGAAEA
+85 SEE
-99 RGTELDGAA
+99 
-108 DQVSA
+108 Q
-113 EAADVAD
+113 
-120 QPAMAGGVDAG
+120 
-131 GKAGAEAEAMTSL
+131 AGAETVRDAAGQASAKAETVTSL
-144 HLQLTSDASTRQLYD
+144 HLQLQSDTSTRQLYD
-159 RDWIVDI
+159 RDWTVDI
-166 FYDLCGKTLSVKFQ
+166 FYSLCGKTLSVRFQ
-180 IRNRDAR
+180 VRNCDTR

-205 ALRFEDYQLDFH
+205 ALRFEDYRLDFH
-217 DASTPKQMELTERYT
+217 EVSTPKQMELTERYT

-242 EEDRYLPLQHSLFD
+242 AEGRYLPLQHSLFD

-271 DSQKDEKKV
+271 GSQKDEKKV

-308 SSLPSTDGVI
+308 SSLPSTDSVI

-330 EPGETY
+330 EPEETY
-336 TNSWSISI
+336 MNSWSISIEGACMR

>member
-1 MIYTLKNGEM
+1 MIYTLRNSEM

-20 ELVSLRDTEQT
+20 ELVSLRDAEQT

-39 TYWKRHAPQ
+39 NYWKRHAPQ

-85 SEEAGSAPDGAAEA
+85 ESE
-99 RGTELDGAA
+99 
-108 DQVSA
+108 
-113 EAADVAD
+113 
-120 QPAMAGGVDAG
+120 
-131 GKAGAEAEAMTSL
+131 TSL
-144 HLQLTSDASTRQLYD
+144 HLRLTSDASTRQLYD
-159 RDWIVDI
+159 RDWTVDI
-166 FYDLCGKTLSVKFQ
+166 FYSLCGKTLSVKFQ
-180 IRNRDAR
+180 VRNCDTR

-205 ALRFEDYQLDFH
+205 ALRFEDYRLDFH
-217 DASTPKQMELTERYT
+217 EVSIPKQMELTERYT
-232 ISGGMHDYAL
+232 ISGDKHDYAL
-242 EEDRYLPLQHSLFD
+242 EEGRYLPLQHSLFD

-271 DSQKDEKKV
+271 GSQKDEKKV

-308 SSLPSTDGVI
+308 SSLPTTDGVI

-330 EPGETY
+330 EPEQTY
-336 TNSWSISI
+336 TNTWSISI

>member
-1 MIYTLKNGEM
+1 MIYTLKNSEM

-20 ELVSLRDTEQT
+20 ELVSLRDADQT

-39 TYWKRHAPQ
+39 RYWKRHAPQ

-85 SEEAGSAPDGAAEA
+85 SEEQDIVLDGVADPAGAA
-99 RGTELDGAA
+99 
-108 DQVSA
+108 
-113 EAADVAD
+113 
-120 QPAMAGGVDAG
+120 
-131 GKAGAEAEAMTSL
+131 SL

-159 RDWIVDI
+159 RDWTVDI
-166 FYDLCGKTLSVKFQ
+166 FYRLCGKTLSVKFQ
-180 IRNRDAR
+180 VRNRDVR

-205 ALRFEDYQLDFH
+205 ALRFEDYRLDFH
-217 DASTPKQMELTERYT
+217 EVSTPKQMELTERYT
-232 ISGGMHDYAL
+232 ISGGMHDYTL
-242 EEDRYLPLQHSLFD
+242 EEGRYLPLQHSLFN

-271 DSQKDEKKV
+271 GSQKDEKKV

-330 EPGETY
+330 EPEETY

>member
-1 MIYTLKNGEM
+1 MIYTLRNSEM

-39 TYWKRHAPQ
+39 MYWKRHAPQ

-58 NQYRM
+58 NQYSM

-85 SEEAGSAPDGAAEA
+85 ESE
-99 RGTELDGAA
+99 
-108 DQVSA
+108 
-113 EAADVAD
+113 
-120 QPAMAGGVDAG
+120 
-131 GKAGAEAEAMTSL
+131 TSL
-144 HLQLTSDASTRQLYD
+144 HLQLQSDASTRQLYD
-159 RDWIVDI
+159 REWIVDI
-166 FYDLCGKTLSVKFQ
+166 FYTLCGKTLSVKFQ
-180 IRNRDAR
+180 VRNCDTR

-205 ALRFEDYQLDFH
+205 ALRFEDYRLDFH
-217 DASTPKQMELTERYT
+217 EATMPKQMELTERYT
-232 ISGGMHDYAL
+232 ISGGMHDYTL
-242 EEDRYLPLQHSLFD
+242 EEGRYLPLKHSLFD

-271 DSQKDEKKV
+271 GSQKDEKKV
-280 TVTFPDM
+280 TVAFPDM

-293 HAPETDAPFVCIEPW
+293 HAPQTDAPFVCIEPW

-330 EPGETY
+330 EPEQTY
-336 TNSWSISI
+336 TNNWSISI